1 MPFYIKSVLSSE
13 RAVVAGE
20 QVTYDLPVNPLSYID
35 LRLTALQNALNTIVS
50 PANLLA
56 DITSVE
62 VLWRGS
68 SIISGSLADI
78 VRMAGALTG
87 YWPDFQNHGN
97 LANQRVSMVFKIPF
111 GRRLF
116 WPQEI
121 LPPVRRGELQ
131 LRLTYAAAFTNQA
144 SLIEHVETC
153 EVPDA
158 APVRFLKYTT
168 FPKTPTV
175 AGDHDVDLP
184 IGNPIIGAL
193 LFSTTVPAGTA
204 ETTSIDAVK
213 LLMDNVEFFY
223 SLSRWEEVH
232 ADFLRRL
239 SSNGALAR
247 IWNHEHMYDPTAV
260 AANQTTDRAQGAT
273 FDLRQYGWLEFDPLI
288 DPEMAYALI
297 TAGRSRVH
305 LRISADDVQPI
316 RVLPVEVVGIEARP
330 A

>member
-35 LRLTALQNALNTIVS
+35 LRITALQNALNTLTD
-50 PANLLA
+50 PTDFLGY
-56 DITSVE
+56 ITSVE

-68 SIISGSLADI
+68 SIVSLSLRDLASL
-78 VRMAGALTG
+78 VAAVTG
-87 YWPDFQNHGN
+87 YWPDLQNHGN
-97 LANQRVSMVFKIPF
+97 LANQRISVVWKIPF
-111 GRRLF
+111 GRRLY
-116 WPQEI
+116 WAQEL

-131 LRLTYAAAFTNQA
+131 LRLTYAATFTDAA
-144 SLIEHVETC
+144 SLIEHIETVEI
-153 EVPDA
+153 PDA

-184 IGNPIIGAL
+184 IGNPIIGTL

-204 ETTSIDAVK
+204 ETTSIDALK
-213 LLMDNVEFFY
+213 LLVDNVEFFQ
-223 SLSRWEEVH
+223 SLTRWEEMH
-232 ADFLRRL
+232 ADFLKRA
-239 SSNGALAR
+239 GAALAR
-247 IWNHEHMYDPTAV
+247 IWNHQHMYDPTLA

-273 FDLRQYGWLEFDPLI
+273 FDLRQYGYLDYDPLV

-297 TAGRSRVH
+297 TAGRARVH
-305 LRISADDVQPI
+305 LRISADDTAAI
-316 RVLPVEVVGIEARP
+316 RVLPIEMIAITPRG